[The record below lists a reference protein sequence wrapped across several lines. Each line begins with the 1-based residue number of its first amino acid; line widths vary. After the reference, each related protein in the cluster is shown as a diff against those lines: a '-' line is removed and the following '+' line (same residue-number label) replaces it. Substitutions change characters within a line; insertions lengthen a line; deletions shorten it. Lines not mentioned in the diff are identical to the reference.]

1 MFTVLLQN
9 DDDFFIKNFS
19 DFVATSIKDIQFLCY
34 TDIDKAIKELE
45 DSKIHIVAAIGN
57 ENFIER
63 INTSDK
69 IDSKIVKLL
78 TSNETIIKKDDISK
92 LNIYQNGKSFVSDVR
107 TAISSITGNGLGQV
121 NGRYVVSFFSVQG
134 GCGKSTLAYALAM
147 VAVSFGKQA
156 MYINFEP
163 SGYVDRFYSP
173 LDPKGLNDLLY
184 NLRDGRKDVQEQIL
198 NTRKRDENGVWVLPP
213 FENISELYKLERKQ
227 LEVLITNLHEK
238 VDVDY
243 IFIDLPSG
251 YQDINLWVMTKS
263 NVIIHT
269 ATNVAGGEKR
279 LEKTLQDIYYKNIE
293 FAGKTITVINKKSED
308 PIRAVVDMTIPY
320 SNSLSKDVKLI
331 EVLKTNPGYYKAI
344 KELLDNID

>member
-78 TSNETIIKKDDISK
+78 TSNETVIKKDDISK

-147 VAVSFGKQA
+147 VAVSSGKQA

-163 SGYVDRFYSP
+163 SGYVDRFYSS

-293 FAGKTITVINKKSED
+293 FAGKTITVINKRSED

-320 SNSLSKDVKLI
+320 SNSLNKDVKLI

>member
-9 DDDFFIKNFS
+9 DDEFFIKNFS

-45 DSKIHIVAAIGN
+45 DSKIHIVAAIGT

-147 VAVSFGKQA
+147 VAVSSGKQA

-293 FAGKTITVINKKSED
+293 FAGKTITVINKKSEA

>member
-1 MFTVLLQN
+1 MITVLLQN
-9 DDDFFIKNFS
+9 DDEFFIKNFS

-57 ENFIER
+57 DDFIDR
-63 INTSDK
+63 VNKSDK

-78 TSNETIIKKDDISK
+78 TSNETLIKKDDITK
-92 LNIYQNGKSFVSDVR
+92 VNIYQNGKSFVSDVR
-107 TAISSITGNGLGQV
+107 TAISSITGNGLGQI
-121 NGRYVVSFFSVQG
+121 NGRYIVSFFSVQG

-147 VAVSFGKQA
+147 VAVSSGKQA
-156 MYINFEP
+156 MYINLEP
-163 SGYVDRFYSP
+163 SAYVDRFYKP

-243 IFIDLPSG
+243 VFIDLPAG
-251 YQDINLWVMTKS
+251 YHEMNLWVMTRS

-269 ATNVAGGEKR
+269 ATNIAGGENR

-293 FAGKTITVINKKSED
+293 FAGKTITVINKRND
-308 PIRAVVDMTIPY
+308 NPIRSVVDMTIPF
-320 SNSLSKDVKLI
+320 SNSLSKDVKVLD
-331 EVLKTNPGYYKAI
+331 VLKTNPGYYKAI
-344 KELLDNID
+344 KELLDNIE

>member
-147 VAVSFGKQA
+147 VAVSSGKQA

-293 FAGKTITVINKKSED
+293 FAGKTITVINKRSED

-320 SNSLSKDVKLI
+320 SNSLNKDVKLI

>member
-9 DDDFFIKNFS
+9 DDEFFVKNFN

-34 TDIDKAIKELE
+34 TDVEKALKELE

-57 ENFIER
+57 DEFIKRVNSSE
-63 INTSDK
+63 K
-69 IDSKIVKLL
+69 IDNKLVRLL
-78 TSNETIIKKDDISK
+78 TSNETKIKKDDISEI
-92 LNIYQNGKSFVSDVR
+92 NIFQNGKAFVSDIR

-134 GCGKSTLAYALAM
+134 GVGKSTLAYALAM
-147 VAVSFGKQA
+147 VAVSQGKQA
-156 MYINFEP
+156 MYLNFEP
-163 SGYVDRFYSP
+163 SAYLDRFYTP
-173 LDPKGLNDLLY
+173 MDPKGLNDLLY

-213 FENISELYKLERKQ
+213 FENISELYKLEKKQ
-227 LEVLITNLHEK
+227 VEVLISNLHEK

-243 IFIDLPSG
+243 VFIDLPAG
-251 YQDINLWVMTKS
+251 YQEMNMWVMTMS

-269 ATNVAGGEKR
+269 ASNVAGGERR
-279 LEKTLQDIYYKNIE
+279 LEKTLQDVYYKNIE
-293 FAGKTITVINKKSED
+293 FAGKTITVIIKKCED
-308 PIRAVVDMTIPY
+308 PIKSVVDMTIPF
-320 SNSLSKDVKLI
+320 SNSLSRDVKVL

-344 KELLDNID
+344 QELLNNIE

>member
-1 MFTVLLQN
+1 MITVLLQN
-9 DDDFFIKNFS
+9 EDDFFIKNFS

-57 ENFIER
+57 ESFIER
-63 INTSDK
+63 INASEK
-69 IDSKIVKLL
+69 IDNKIVKLL
-78 TSNETIIKKDDISK
+78 TSNETVIKKDDISK

-107 TAISSITGNGLGQV
+107 TAISSITGNGLAQV

-147 VAVSFGKQA
+147 VAVSSGKQA

-163 SGYVDRFYSP
+163 SAFVDRFYSP

-227 LEVLITNLHEK
+227 LEVLIANLHEK

-320 SNSLSKDVKLI
+320 SNSLNKDVKLI

-344 KELLDNID
+344 TELLNNID

>member
-9 DDDFFIKNFS
+9 EDEFFIKNFN
-19 DFVATSIKDIQFLCY
+19 DFVATSIKDIKFLCY
-34 TDIDKAIKELE
+34 TDVDKAIKELE

-57 ENFIER
+57 EDFLDK
-63 INTSDK
+63 INLSDK
-69 IDSKIVKLL
+69 IDNKLVKLL
-78 TSNETIIKKDDISK
+78 TSNETVIKKDSISK
-92 LNIYQNGKSFVSDVR
+92 VNIYQNGKSFVSDVR

-121 NGRYVVSFFSVQG
+121 NGRYIVSFFSVQG

-147 VAVSFGKQA
+147 VAVSSGKQA
-156 MYINFEP
+156 MYLNFEP
-163 SGYVDRFYSP
+163 SPYIERFYTPSNANEI
-173 LDPKGLNDLLY
+173 NDLLY

-213 FENISELYKLERKQ
+213 FENISDLYKLEKNQ
-227 LEVLITNLHEK
+227 LDVLITNLHEK

-243 IFIDLPSG
+243 VFIDLPAG
-251 YQDINLWVMTKS
+251 YQEMNLWVMTKS
-263 NVIIHT
+263 NVIVHT
-269 ATNVAGGEKR
+269 ASNIAGGEKR

-308 PIRAVVDMTIPY
+308 PIMAVVDMTIPF
-320 SNSLSKDVKLI
+320 SNSLSKDIKVL

-344 KELLDNID
+344 KELLDNIE

>member
-9 DDDFFIKNFS
+9 DDEFFIKNFN

-34 TDIDKAIKELE
+34 TDVERAIKELE
-45 DSKIHIVAAIGN
+45 DSKIHIVAAIGSDEFIKRVN
-57 ENFIER
+57 SSEN
-63 INTSDK
+63 
-69 IDSKIVKLL
+69 IDNKIVKLL
-78 TSNETIIKKDDISK
+78 TSNETLIKKDEISK
-92 LNIYQNGKSFVSDVR
+92 VNIYQNGKSFVSDVR

-147 VAVSFGKQA
+147 VAVSSGKQA
-156 MYINFEP
+156 MYINLEP
-163 SGYVDRFYSP
+163 SAYVDRFYSP
-173 LDPKGLNDLLY
+173 LDPKSLNGLLY
-184 NLRDGRKDVQEQIL
+184 NLRDNRKDVQEEIL

-243 IFIDLPSG
+243 VFIDLPAG
-251 YQDINLWVMTKS
+251 YQEMNLWVMTNS

-269 ATNVAGGEKR
+269 ASNVAGGEIR
-279 LEKTLQDIYYKNIE
+279 LEKTLQDIFYKNIE
-293 FAGKTITVINKKSED
+293 FAGKFITAIIKKNED
-308 PIRAVVDMTIPY
+308 PIRSVVDMTIPF
-320 SNSLSKDVKLI
+320 SNSLSKDVKVLD
-331 EVLKTNPGYYKAI
+331 VLKTNPGYYKAI

>member
-78 TSNETIIKKDDISK
+78 TSNETVIKKDDISK

-147 VAVSFGKQA
+147 VAVSSGKQA

-293 FAGKTITVINKKSED
+293 FAGKTITVINKRSED

-320 SNSLSKDVKLI
+320 SNSLNKDVKLI

>member
-78 TSNETIIKKDDISK
+78 TSNETVIKKDDISK

-147 VAVSFGKQA
+147 VAVSSGKQA

-163 SGYVDRFYSP
+163 SGYIDRFYSP

-308 PIRAVVDMTIPY
+308 PIRAVVDMTVPY